1 MLFSLLQKIK
11 EPFLEAVKET
21 LDERYT
27 ENVERIYVVVIDY
40 ILLKLSDGMPESE
53 CLDDGSIEEEIQTS
67 GIKEKQEEM
76 ARQISEKSVASS
88 QRLKMDNAVV
98 FTSSPLLTEL
108 VNERIGDDDGNDK
121 LSALGIV

>member
-53 CLDDGSIEEEIQTS
+53 CLDDESIEEEIQTR

-76 ARQISEKSVASS
+76 ARQISQKSVASS